1 MRRVKSSSVR
11 ARRYA
16 MAGGILWC
24 SAALADPV
32 SPALPAPPAA
42 EATPQ
47 APGAPASRL
56 PRTAQLNLEKLEQLQ
71 AETLLYEAQLNRD
84 KALRELL
91 TTPPDSTPAVAS
103 PGTTVPA
110 TAKQAAEPRQE
121 EPEALPRVREIT
133 GTGTQLTALLRLAD
147 NSLVQIKPGS
157 RIPGTGLTV
166 TSLSAQGVR
175 VTGQENREQT
185 LPFDN

>member
-16 MAGGILWC
+16 LAGGLLWC
-24 SAALADPV
+24 GAALAA
-32 SPALPAPPAA
+32 PALPAA

-47 APGAPASRL
+47 APASPPSRL

-91 TTPPDSTPAVAS
+91 TTPPDATTVAS
-103 PGTTVPA
+103 PGTTGPAPAKPA
-110 TAKQAAEPRQE
+110 TEPRQDT
-121 EPEALPRVREIT
+121 PDVLPRVREIT
-133 GTGTQLTALLRLAD
+133 GAGAQLTALLRLAD
-147 NSLVQIKPGS
+147 NSLVQVSPGS
-157 RIPGTGLTV
+157 RIPGTPLTV
-166 TSLSAQGVR
+166 KSLSARGVQ
-175 VTGQENREQT
+175 VTDQENREQT